1 MVDKPNQYKQALS
14 AVGSAF
20 GSHEEPFETS
30 GYATLGEG
38 FATSISGSAWTSS
51 QADTYATDVA
61 GIVDSVH
68 ALWKSAKEHVAQDVA
83 AESDMVDDEGEESW
97 KARFLDSAAGAPEA
111 GVLPR

>member
-68 ALWKSAKEHVAQDVA
+68 ALWKSAKEHVAQDGA

-111 GVLPR
+111 GVLP

>member
-30 GYATLGEG
+30 GYASLGEG
-38 FATSISGSAWTSS
+38 FARSFSGSALTSS

-83 AESDMVDDEGEESW
+83 A
-97 KARFLDSAAGAPEA
+97 
-111 GVLPR
+111 

>member
-1 MVDKPNQYKQALS
+1 M
-14 AVGSAF
+14 
-20 GSHEEPFETS
+20 
-30 GYATLGEG
+30 
-38 FATSISGSAWTSS
+38 
-51 QADTYATDVA
+51 A

-111 GVLPR
+111 GVLP